1 MNSDSRTNA
10 EYGQDMTGHLFIVE
24 TELQLLA
31 AMAIEDQYLSVSCDV
46 AHYFVTSDKLLNA
59 AAERGRENLT
69 LLNRNHHGG
78 LIGKVCFI
86 KENTRVVI
94 NVAENITAHGGTCVL
109 YVPRI
114 DDIYNNVLTAQFRR
128 KKLGKVALLPDGA
141 LNIFSSNITA
151 ACRRNLKKWSLKL
164 RLLAPGYR
172 VLQYDGDELGADSEW
187 IDIIYSFNGLDTGYC
202 ADKERYIQ
210 FPVQFSETGKSDNA
224 IIIGQNFLA
233 YQQANHGFVSTVT
246 AEIKS
251 LLGVLKPER
260 IFYAPHPR
268 ALTAEFRTDDMEPVS
283 GSYLCIEEMIAVLG
297 CCYVISCNSTAL
309 FTARL
314 IDPSIR
320 CYAVGAEDSPTQN
333 KHQRESLLSAM
344 RESGITV
351 VTLTS
356 AADAT

>member
-10 EYGQDMTGHLFIVE
+10 EHGQDMTGHLFIVE

-31 AMAIEDQYLSVSCDV
+31 AMAIEDQYLSVDRDG

-69 LLNRNHHGG
+69 LLDRNHHGG
-78 LIGKVCFI
+78 LLGKIRFI
-86 KENTRVVI
+86 KENTRTVL
-94 NVAENITAHGGTCVL
+94 NVAESLSVGSDSCVL
-109 YVPRI
+109 YIPRI
-114 DDIYNNVLTAQFRR
+114 DDIYNNILVGQFRK

-151 ACRRNLKKWSLKL
+151 ACRKGLKKWSLKL
-164 RLLAPGYR
+164 RLLAPGYS

-233 YQQANHGFVSTVT
+233 YQQANHSFVATVT

-260 IFYAPHPR
+260 VFYAPHPR

-297 CCYVISCNSTAL
+297 CRYVISCNSTAL

-333 KHQRESLLSAM
+333 EHQRESLLSAM

>member
-10 EYGQDMTGHLFIVE
+10 EHGQDMTGHLFIVE

-31 AMAIEDQYLSVSCDV
+31 AMAIENQYLSVDRDV

-78 LIGKVCFI
+78 LLGKVCFI
-86 KENTRVVI
+86 KENTRAVI
-94 NVAENITAHGGTCVL
+94 NVAENITACGGACVL

-151 ACRRNLKKWSLKL
+151 AYCKNLKKWSLKL
-164 RLLAPGYR
+164 RLLAPGYS

-187 IDIIYSFNGLDTGYC
+187 IDVIYSFYGLNTGYC
-202 ADKERYIQ
+202 ADKERYIA
-210 FPVQFSETGKSDNA
+210 FPVQFSKAAESDNA

-233 YQQANHGFVSTVT
+233 YQQTNHDFVGAVT
-246 AEIKS
+246 AEIDN
-251 LLGVLKPER
+251 LLGVLKPQR

-297 CCYVISCNSTAL
+297 CRYVISCNSTAL

-314 IDPSIR
+314 INPAIQ
-320 CYAVGAEDSPTQN
+320 CYAVGAEDSPMQN
-333 KHQRESLLSAM
+333 EHQRESLLSAM
-344 RESGITV
+344 RDSGITV
-351 VTLTS
+351 VTLPS
-356 AADAT
+356 AVDAT